1 MTHVIGKA
9 QHDLWRTVPSRRNI
23 LRHESLIRSSA
34 SSVTTTTGT
43 VSASQTE
50 VANLELAIGIHQEVA
65 WLEITMENVCG
76 MDVFETAQG
85 LIDEGLEVG
94 VGKRLLR
101 ADLERKAD
109 MSCAEMIK

>member
-1 MTHVIGKA
+1 
-9 QHDLWRTVPSRRNI
+9 
-23 LRHESLIRSSA
+23 
-34 SSVTTTTGT
+34 
-43 VSASQTE
+43 
-50 VANLELAIGIHQEVA
+50 
-65 WLEITMENVCG
+65 

>member
-1 MTHVIGKA
+1 MHAAGKHPGLSCSA
-9 QHDLWRTVPSRRNI
+9 CDAYGRVCALELIQNHARWI
-23 LRHESLIRSSA
+23 LNARE
-34 SSVTTTTGT
+34 
-43 VSASQTE
+43 TE
-50 VANLELAIGIHQEVA
+50 VADLELTVGIDEEVA
-65 WLEITMENVCG
+65 RLEITMENVCG